1 VLAQRRRER
10 SARRTG
16 AIKRGDELEVM
27 SYGRR
32 RTLVGGELSCV
43 VHRETDVMTMLK
55 DQIRDDLTAAM
66 RERDTVATSTLRMV
80 LAAITN
86 AEVAG
91 DAVVTLD
98 DDAVAAVLAAEAK
111 RRNEAAEIYEANDR
125 PDAAASERA
134 EAAIIARYL
143 PAALGGDELR
153 DLVQAVVADI
163 GASSPRD
170 MGAVIAEV
178 RRRGGSSVDGA
189 AAAKEAKRQLT
200 G

>member
-1 VLAQRRRER
+1 
-10 SARRTG
+10 
-16 AIKRGDELEVM
+16 
-27 SYGRR
+27 
-32 RTLVGGELSCV
+32 
-43 VHRETDVMTMLK
+43 MTTLK

-80 LAAITN
+80 LSAITN

-91 DAVVTLD
+91 DAAVALD
-98 DDAVAAVLAAEAK
+98 DDAVAAVLAGEAK

-143 PAALGGDELR
+143 PAALGDDELR
-153 DLVQAVVADI
+153 ELVGAVIADL
-163 GASSPRD
+163 GASTPRD

-178 RRRGGSSVDGA
+178 RQRGGSAVDGA
-189 AAAKEAKRQLT
+189 AAAREAKRQLA